1 LTDHDPLSFK
11 RVLVLQ
17 GGGALGSY
25 QAGMYE
31 ALHGADAEPDWVA
44 GISIGA
50 INAAIIAG
58 NPPERRVER
67 LRAFWDLTS
76 SDLLAKP
83 LSTEGRSRSLF
94 NEASAAWI
102 ASAGVP
108 GFFAPRIPPA
118 MFNPP
123 GSPAALS
130 FYDTGPLRET
140 LLKLV
145 DFDLINS
152 GKLRLSVGAV
162 NIRNGNFRYFDTATD
177 VIGPEHI
184 MASGALPPGF
194 PPIEIEGEFYWD
206 GGLVSNTPL
215 DYVLE
220 VNPGDDLLID
230 QVDLFNAS
238 GPMPLDV
245 MEAMEREKD
254 IRFAS
259 RTRRSTDEA
268 MKLHAA
274 KIAIRDLVAKL
285 TPDQLN
291 DPEVATLKAFARE
304 NSITVVQLIYRSKH
318 YETSSKDYEFSRA
331 TMLDHWAAG
340 LADAR
345 RTLTHHAE
353 ILKAPST
360 GGGVFDIG
368 RPPGDQATTQADTPS
383 PPPERRSA
391 P

>member
-1 LTDHDPLSFK
+1 MPDPSSAAFK
-11 RVLVLQ
+11 RILVLQ

-25 QAGMYE
+25 QAGVYE
-31 ALHGADAEPDWVA
+31 ALHGEGYEPDWVG

-50 INAAIIAG
+50 INAAIIVG
-58 NPPERRVER
+58 NRAERRVER
-67 LRAFWDLTS
+67 LRAFWELTS

-83 LSTEGRSRSLF
+83 LANGGRSRSLF

-108 GFFAPRIPPA
+108 GFFTPRVPPA

-123 GSPAALS
+123 GSPEALS
-130 FYDTGPLRET
+130 FYDTRPLRET

-152 GKLRLSVGAV
+152 GKVRLSVGAV
-162 NIRNGNFRYFDTATD
+162 NIKNGNFRYFDSA
-177 VIGPEHI
+177 IEEIRPEHI

-215 DYVLE
+215 DYVLD

-238 GPMPLDV
+238 GPLPLDV

-268 MKLHAA
+268 MKLHKA
-274 KIAIRDLVAKL
+274 KLAIRDLVAKL
-285 TPDQLN
+285 TPEQLQ
-291 DPEVATLKAFARE
+291 DPEVAILNEFARE
-304 NSITVVQLIYRSKH
+304 NSITVVQMIYRSKH

-340 LADAR
+340 LHDAS
-345 RTLTHHAE
+345 RTLEHRAE
-353 ILKAPST
+353 ILKAPAR
-360 GGGVFDIG
+360 GGGVFDVG
-368 RPPGDQATTQADTPS
+368 RPRKDPS
-383 PPPERRSA
+383 A
-391 P
+391 G

>member
-1 LTDHDPLSFK
+1 
-11 RVLVLQ
+11 VLQ

-25 QAGMYE
+25 QAGVYE
-31 ALHGADAEPDWVA
+31 ALAHCEESPDWVA

-50 INAAIIAG
+50 INAALIAG
-58 NPPERRVER
+58 NPPERRMAR
-67 LRAFWDLTS
+67 LKAFWDQTS

-83 LSTEGRSRSLF
+83 LTRSGDGRSLF

-108 GFFAPRIPPA
+108 GFFKPRFPPP

-123 GSPAALS
+123 GTPAALS
-130 FYDTGPLRET
+130 FYDTAALRET

-152 GKLRLSVGAV
+152 DKVRLSVGAV
-162 NIRNGNFRYFDTATD
+162 NIKNGNFRYFDSATD

-206 GGLVSNTPL
+206 GGIVSNTPL
-215 DYVLE
+215 DYV
-220 VNPGDDLLID
+220 VDSNPGRDLVIF

-238 GPMPLDV
+238 GPLPKTV
-245 MEAMEREKD
+245 MEGIEREKD

-259 RTRRSTDEA
+259 RTRRSTDET
-268 MKLHAA
+268 MKLHKA
-274 KIAIRDLVAKL
+274 KLAIQSLIAKL
-285 TPDQLN
+285 TPDLLD
-291 DPEVATLKAFARE
+291 DPEVATLTEFARE
-304 NSITVVQLIYRSKH
+304 YAVTVVQLIYRSKH
-318 YETSSKDYEFSRA
+318 YETSSKDYEFSRV

-340 LADAR
+340 HADAELAMSHR
-345 RTLTHHAE
+345 PEMIRAR
-353 ILKAPST
+353 PT
-360 GGGVFDIG
+360 GGGVFDMG
-368 RPPGDQATTQADTPS
+368 RAKLTGEATDLSKPLPHKPLAKASGKST
-383 PPPERRSA
+383 
-391 P
+391 

>member
-1 LTDHDPLSFK
+1 MTDPSPLPFK
-11 RVLVLQ
+11 RILVLQ
-17 GGGALGSY
+17 GGGALGAY
-25 QAGMYE
+25 QAGVYE
-31 ALHGADAEPDWVA
+31 GLHGVHAEPNWVA

-50 INAAIIAG
+50 INAALIVG
-58 NPPERRVER
+58 NPVERRIER
-67 LRAFWDLTS
+67 LRAFWETTS
-76 SDLLAKP
+76 SELLAKP

-102 ASAGVP
+102 ASTGVP
-108 GFFAPRIPPA
+108 GFFSPRIPPA
-118 MFNPP
+118 MFNTP
-123 GSPAALS
+123 GSPEALS

-140 LLKLV
+140 LLRLV

-152 GKLRLSVGAV
+152 GKVRLSIGAV
-162 NIRNGNFRYFDTATD
+162 NIKNGNFRYFDNAEM

-194 PPIEIEGEFYWD
+194 PPIEIEGDYYWD

-215 DYVLE
+215 DYVLDVSVGE
-220 VNPGDDLLID
+220 NLLID

-238 GPMPLDV
+238 GPMPQNV

-268 MKLHAA
+268 MKLHNA
-274 KIAIRDLVAKL
+274 KLAIRELVAKL
-285 TPDQLN
+285 PPEQLM
-291 DPEVATLKAFARE
+291 DPEIATLTDFARE
-304 NSITVVQLIYRSKH
+304 NTITVVQLIYRSKH
-318 YETSSKDYEFSRA
+318 YESSSKDYEFSRA

-340 LADAR
+340 LTDIEK
-345 RTLTHHAE
+345 TLAHHDE
-353 ILKAPST
+353 ILDAPLT

-368 RPPGDQATTQADTPS
+368 RPPGDFGSPAVTGQPIPQARRKS
-383 PPPERRSA
+383 P
-391 P
+391 